1 MHFIYLGVKSFQK
14 TFHSNM
20 ATVSKDFSIE
30 EKLVAVLSLQKIDSK
45 IDELQT
51 LRGELPME
59 VKDLED
65 GVAGLQTR
73 ITNVE
78 QEIKTINEYITS
90 RRDARKDAE
99 ALIAKYEKQQDNVK
113 NSREFEA
120 LSKESEMQSLEI
132 RLCDKNIKD
141 AQIELQ
147 SRENVKIQ
155 NENLLEAKQETLTI
169 KQAELSKIVLE
180 TEAEE
185 KVLAERS
192 IVARERVDERL
203 FEAYERIRKS
213 YKNGLAV
220 VPVLRDSCGGC
231 FNVIPPQRQT
241 EIMQRKKIIV
251 CEHCGRVLVDIDLDS
266 MVTV

>member
-1 MHFIYLGVKSFQK
+1 
-14 TFHSNM
+14 M
-20 ATVSKDFSIE
+20 ATVAKDFSIE
-30 EKLVAVLSLQKIDSK
+30 EKLAAVLSLQKIDSK
-45 IDELQT
+45 IDQLQT
-51 LRGELPME
+51 LKGELPME
-59 VKDLED
+59 VSDLED
-65 GVAGLQTR
+65 DVEGLQTR
-73 ITNVE
+73 ISNVE

-90 RRDARKDAE
+90 RKDAKKDAE

-120 LSKESEMQSLEI
+120 LTKEIEMQHLEM

-141 AQIELQ
+141 ALVELQ
-147 SRENVKIQ
+147 EREQIKLQNV
-155 NENLLEAKQETLTI
+155 NLIDAKREMLEQK
-169 KQAELSKIVLE
+169 KAELDKIIQE

-185 KVLAERS
+185 KVLETRS
-192 IVARERVDERL
+192 EEAKEKVDNRL

-251 CEHCGRVLVDIDLDS
+251 CEHCGRILVDIDLNDS
-266 MVTV
+266 VTV